1 MGASFKSRLLIP
13 VCVAPSAIL
22 HTFLCGFP
30 DVSDHL
36 FDLELGWIKKASANE
51 APLLYK
57 RTNHHPTALFQIYC
71 LGQTLKTYCF
81 WSHKSHKQ
89 LTPDTYI
96 FKDLFWS
103 SSVGYIPPLPS
114 ALFLCL
120 SALLRLWKMCMIRS
134 FTHAA
139 PFSHQATPK
148 SPRPRLAPKA
158 GLRYSR
164 SQQDSGAGAALRCKR
179 GKEVH
184 YKPRARP
191 LIWLYFKWR
200 WESCF
205 LLCPSILTPPPAS
218 PLVNIRK
225 STGPVWSKDN
235 VSLFKFWIMRFQI
248 QSSRAR
254 R

>member
-1 MGASFKSRLLIP
+1 M
-13 VCVAPSAIL
+13 APSANP

-30 DVSDHL
+30 DASEHL
-36 FDLELGWIKKASANE
+36 FDLELGWIKKSQQTKHLCYINE
-51 APLLYK
+51 QTTIILL
-57 RTNHHPTALFQIYC
+57 PGIYC

-89 LTPDTYI
+89 LTPDAYI

-103 SSVGYIPPLPS
+103 SSVGYIPPLPW
-114 ALFLCL
+114 AHLLCL
-120 SALLRLWKMCMIRS
+120 SAFHRLWKMCMIRS
-134 FTHAA
+134 FTRAA

-148 SPRPRLAPKA
+148 SPRPRLTPKA
-158 GLRYSR
+158 GLHYSR

-179 GKEVH
+179 GKEVCH
-184 YKPRARP
+184 KPRARP

-205 LLCPSILTPPPAS
+205 LLCPSVLTPLPAS

-225 STGPVWSKDN
+225 SSIPVWSKDN
-235 VSLFKFWIMRFQI
+235 VSLFKFWVLRFQI